1 MKRMI
6 KIGDILVHKV
16 NANFIGLVTEIHLDK
31 WGLQRN
37 VFIEWSTSPPLDY
50 RADVGYHGSN
60 ICSQRSLFDV
70 IRNGAEIK

>member
-6 KIGDILVHKV
+6 KIGDIIVYKDS
-16 NANFIGLVTEIHLDK
+16 ADFIGLVTEIHLDK

-60 ICSQRSLFDV
+60 IYNQRSLFDV
-70 IRNGAEIK
+70 IRNGVKIK

>member
-50 RADVGYHGSN
+50 RADVGYHGFN

-70 IRNGAEIK
+70 IRNGVKIK